1 MNLSSLLQ
9 PILQNQVVTGLS
21 VTAVLG
27 AVAYQ
32 LRNIPSLLHRGALRF
47 FTVKMTVMST
57 DVAFEWLERW
67 LAQQPYA
74 LKSKM
79 MRLSARATDDNM
91 PSVPLTSLP
100 IAAADASQWDLS
112 PGDGMH
118 MFWWRG
124 RPIFLERQFLSKEGD
139 KPRGK
144 PVEMIHLRTFGRS
157 QAIIRRLVAEVRQ
170 LSMTSELVSIR
181 MWSDYYWNAIR
192 GKSQRPFD
200 SIILKPGQAERL
212 IADIEWFL
220 HARDWYKQRGIPYR
234 RGYLLIGHPGT
245 GKTSIVLAIAGHLNK
260 PICVLNLG
268 SLNDDDALFH
278 AFFQAPSDAIILIE
292 DVDCV
297 GASKDREANQDAG
310 TGKLSQAALLNA
322 LDGISTPDGRIFIM
336 TTNYPE
342 RLDRAL
348 IRPGRADV
356 HEEFDYFDAPEQVRM
371 AARFYDTPFAPL
383 PFPVSP
389 AVMQAVFM
397 EYSEPEAAREALL
410 DRVTD
415 DVSLVA

>member
-1 MNLSSLLQ
+1 MDFSTLLQ

-27 AVAYQ
+27 AIAYQ
-32 LRNIPSLLHRGALRF
+32 LRNLPNLVHRGVLRF

-67 LAQQPYA
+67 LSQQPYA

-79 MRLSARATDDNM
+79 MRLSSHATDDNTA
-91 PSVPLTSLP
+91 SAPLTSLP
-100 IAAADASQWDLS
+100 VASSDTPNWDLS

-118 MFWWRG
+118 IFWWRG

-157 QAIIRRLVAEVRQ
+157 QAIIRRLVSEVRE
-170 LSMTSELVSIR
+170 LSLTSELVSIR
-181 MWSDYYWNAIR
+181 MWSEYYWNAIR
-192 GKSQRPFD
+192 GKSQRPLD
-200 SIILKPGQAERL
+200 TIILKPGQAERL
-212 IADIEWFL
+212 IDDIEWFL
-220 HARDWYKQRGIPYR
+220 DAREWYKQRGIPYR
-234 RGYLLIGHPGT
+234 RGYLLVGHPGT

-260 PICVLNLG
+260 PICVLNLA
-268 SLNDDDALFH
+268 SVNDDDALFH
-278 AFFQAPSDAIILIE
+278 AFFQAPPDAIILIE
-292 DVDCV
+292 DVDCAA
-297 GASKDREANQDAG
+297 ASKDREANQDNAAG
-310 TGKLSQAALLNA
+310 KISQAALLNA

-356 HEEFDYFDAPEQVRM
+356 HEEFDYFEAPEQVRM
-371 AARFYDTPFAPL
+371 AARFYDEPFEPL

-389 AVMQAVFM
+389 AVMQAAFM
-397 EYSEPEAAREALL
+397 EYSEPEAARNALC
-410 DRVTD
+410 DRLAH
-415 DVSLVA
+415 DVA